1 MTFKEMSLKE
11 ITAVQSPDD
20 FEELAEKA
28 LPPDVFAYLKGG
40 SGRARTAQANQ
51 DAFLAWDLLP
61 SLLPSILPSERSK
74 VQQEHPE
81 GTAYAPHESNTGMA
95 LQTTLQFIPGALHF
109 NSPILLAPLAH
120 QALYH
125 ADAEWAVAK
134 AAAACST
141 GLVLSQWSSA
151 GMADVASI
159 LKAQPQSPLLA
170 QMYFLNSEAHNLS
183 LIESFHQS
191 GSKAIMLTLDAAIQQ
206 PSLDAM
212 RAGFVMP
219 KHWSNSHLMAGLVG
233 LPQIEW
239 LIKNTHLPVLVKGV
253 LTAKDALLLKNTGV
267 QGVVVSN
274 HGGRTVDGVPAALKQ
289 LPAIRQAVGPDYPVL
304 MDSGVR
310 SGYDAFKAIALGA
323 NGVLIGR
330 LQAYA
335 LAAGGAV
342 GVGYLLKILNQE
354 LQAAMR
360 LCGCHSVQDI
370 HPDCLQ
376 SAPMLER

>member
-1 MTFKEMSLKE
+1 MTFKEISS
-11 ITAVQSPDD
+11 VQCPDD

-28 LPPDVFAYLKGG
+28 LPPDVLAYLKGG
-40 SGRARTAQANQ
+40 SGRGRTAQANQ

-61 SLLPSILPSERSK
+61 SILPPERSE
-74 VQQEHPE
+74 VLQVNPDS
-81 GTAYAPHESNTGMA
+81 TAYAPSESKTGMD
-95 LQTTLQFIPGALHF
+95 LQTTLHFMQGALHF

-125 ADAEWAVAK
+125 EDAELAVAK
-134 AAAACST
+134 AAAASST
-141 GLVLSQWSSA
+141 GLVLSQWSTA
-151 GMADVASI
+151 GMADVASV

-183 LIESFHQS
+183 LIQSFHES
-191 GSKAIMLTLDAAIQQ
+191 GCQAIVLTLDAAIQQ
-206 PSLDAM
+206 PSLEAM

-219 KHWSNSHLMAGLVG
+219 KNWSNSHLMAGRVG
-233 LPQIEW
+233 IPQIQW
-239 LIKNTHLPVLVKGV
+239 LIQNTHLPLLVKGV

-267 QGVVVSN
+267 QGLVVSN

-289 LPAIRQAVGPDYPVL
+289 LPAIRQAVGVEYPLL

-310 SGYDAFKAIALGA
+310 SGYDVFKAIALGA
-323 NGVLIGR
+323 NAVLIGR

-360 LCGCHSVQDI
+360 LCGCHTVQDI
-370 HPDCLQ
+370 HAECLQ

>member
-40 SGRARTAQANQ
+40 SGRGRTAQANL

-61 SLLPSILPSERSK
+61 SLLPSTLPSERSK
-74 VQQEHPE
+74 VLQEHLE
-81 GTAYAPHESNTGMA
+81 GTAHAPHESNTGMA
-95 LQTTLQFIPGALHF
+95 LQTTLQFTQGDLDL

-125 ADAEWAVAK
+125 ADAELAVAK
-134 AAAACST
+134 AAAASST
-141 GLVLSQWSSA
+141 GLVVSQWSSA
-151 GMADVASI
+151 GLGAVAST
-159 LKAQPQSPLLA
+159 LKGQSPLLA
-170 QMYFLNSEAHNLS
+170 QMYFLNTEAHNLN
-183 LIESFHQS
+183 LIESFHES
-191 GSKAIMLTLDAAIQQ
+191 GSQAIVLTLDAAIQQ

-219 KHWSNSHLMAGLVG
+219 KNWSNSHLMAGMVG

-239 LIKNTHLPVLVKGV
+239 LMKNTHLPVLVKGV
-253 LTAKDALLLKNTGV
+253 LTAKDALLLKNAGV

-289 LPAIRQAVGPDYPVL
+289 LPAIRQAVGIEYPLL

-310 SGYDAFKAIALGA
+310 SGYDVFKAMALGA

-360 LCGCHSVQDI
+360 LCACHTVRDI